1 MLRLAIA
8 QIRPRKGAYEENLC
22 RLGALFREVGSWPEP
37 PELLVAPET
46 ALTGYFLEGGVR
58 DLAITGD
65 QLFADLSRQHQ
76 EAGTPP
82 LDVAL
87 GFYEV
92 HGNRL
97 YNSGLYAML
106 GGPDAGIRHIHR
118 KIFLPTYGVFDEE
131 RFVEAGRSVQA
142 FDTRWGRAA
151 ILICE
156 DAWHSFTPML
166 AALDGAQLIII
177 PSASP
182 ARGVVTSDDTAG
194 RPVSLARWSR
204 LAQDIAGE
212 HGVYVALSQLVGFEG
227 GKAFP
232 GGSILAGP
240 RGDLLAQ
247 GPVFQEA
254 IIPAVIDFEE
264 ITRARADLPLLA
276 DLEMRLPHL
285 LGSLHAARRER
296 GEAGSKQGQ
305 RGSGEAGTLVSD
317 QPDGGPAKKPRSKK
331 ESPNAQTVPLARL
344 PASPPR
350 GPLAPLPARFNPQQD
365 PLAIDVELTQQWLRE
380 FIRDEVQRRR
390 KFDKV
395 VIGLSGGVDSS
406 LVAYLAVEA
415 LGAAN
420 VLGVRM
426 PYRSSSSESL
436 AHAQLV
442 IDALGI
448 PSTTVD
454 ISPAVDALAG
464 AIGEARPER
473 SERMEPARLGNI
485 MARTRMITLFDLSAA
500 HRALPLG
507 TGNKT
512 ERLLGYFTWHADDSP
527 PVNPIGDLFKTQV
540 WALARHLGVP
550 DVIVSK
556 PASADLIKG
565 QTDEGDFGIS
575 YPRADAILHWILL
588 GYRGPEISALGFEE
602 AEIAL
607 VRKRLDSTH
616 WKRRLPT
623 VAMLS
628 GTAIGEYYLRPVDY

>member
-8 QIRPRKGAYEENLC
+8 QIRPHKGAYEQNLC
-22 RLGALFREVGSWPEP
+22 RVGALFREVGHWPEP
-37 PELLVAPET
+37 PDLIVAPET
-46 ALTGYFLEGGVR
+46 TLTGYFLEGGVR
-58 DLAITGD
+58 DLAVPAD
-65 QLFADLSRQHQ
+65 RLFDDLSRQHA
-76 EAGTPP
+76 ESGAPS
-82 LDVAL
+82 LDIAL

-97 YNSGLYAML
+97 YNSGLYATL
-106 GGPDAGIRHIHR
+106 GGADAGIRHIHR

-151 ILICE
+151 MLICE

-194 RPVSLARWSR
+194 RPVSLARWAR
-204 LAQDIAGE
+204 LAQDISGE
-212 HGVYVALSQLVGFEG
+212 HGVYVALPQLVGFEG

-240 RGDLLAQ
+240 RGDILAQ
-247 GPVFQEA
+247 APVFQEA
-254 IIPAVIDFEE
+254 IIPAVLDFEE

-285 LGSLHAARRER
+285 LGSLHNARREK
-296 GEAGSKQGQ
+296 GSGAAGQ
-305 RGSGEAGTLVSD
+305 RGGRSAQGSEAGEKLSADVTA
-317 QPDGGPAKKPRSKK
+317 P
-331 ESPNAQTVPLARL
+331 
-344 PASPPR
+344 PPR
-350 GPLAPLPARFNPQQD
+350 RPAAPLPPSPARFYPKQD
-365 PLAIDVELTQQWLRE
+365 PLAIDPELTRRWLVE

-390 KFDKV
+390 KFDRV

-415 LGAAN
+415 LGPAN
-420 VLGVRM
+420 VMGIRM
-426 PYRSSSSESL
+426 PYRTSSRESL
-436 AHAQLV
+436 DHAQLV
-442 IDALGI
+442 IDALEI
-448 PSTTVD
+448 PSRTVD
-454 ISPAVDALAG
+454 ISASVDALAS
-464 AIGEARPER
+464 AIGGEV
-473 SERMEPARLGNI
+473 EPARLGNI

-500 HRALPLG
+500 LRALPLG

-512 ERLLGYFTWHADDSP
+512 ERLFGYFTWHADDSP

-550 DVIVSK
+550 DVIVAK

-588 GYRGPEISALGFEE
+588 GYRQPEIATLGFEE
-602 AEIAL
+602 SEIHL
-607 VRKRLDSTH
+607 VRSRLDSTH

>member
-8 QIRPRKGAYEENLC
+8 QMRPKKGAYDENLG
-22 RLGALFREVGSWPEP
+22 RLGDVFRAVAAAVDP
-37 PELLVAPET
+37 PELIVAPEA

-58 DLAITGD
+58 DLAVSAER
-65 QLFADLSRQHQ
+65 LFHDLTCQHRD
-76 EAGTPP
+76 ATAPP
-82 LDVAL
+82 LDLAI

-92 HGNRL
+92 HENRL
-97 YNSGLYAML
+97 FNSGLYATL
-106 GGPDAGIRHIHR
+106 GGPDAGIRHVHR

-131 RFVEAGRSVQA
+131 RFVEAGRGVQS

-156 DAWHSFTPML
+156 DAWHSITPML
-166 AALDGAQLIII
+166 AALAGAQLILI

-182 ARGVVTSDDTAG
+182 ARGILSTEDAPG
-194 RPVSLARWSR
+194 RPASLTRWSR

-212 HGVYVALSQLVGFEG
+212 HGVYVALAQLVGFEG

-232 GGSILAGP
+232 GGSLVAGP
-240 RGDLLAQ
+240 RGELLAE
-247 GPVFQEA
+247 GPVFEEA
-254 IIPAVIDFEE
+254 LLQVTLDFEE
-264 ITRARADLPLLA
+264 ITRARTDLPLLA

-285 LGSLHAARRER
+285 LGSLHEARR
-296 GEAGSKQGQ
+296 GSRPGGVDGAK
-305 RGSGEAGTLVSD
+305 GSAD
-317 QPDGGPAKKPRSKK
+317 ARPA
-331 ESPNAQTVPLARL
+331 LA
-344 PASPPR
+344 PASMR
-350 GPLAPLPARFNPQQD
+350 ADPASD
-365 PLAIDVELTQQWLRE
+365 PLAIDPELTRRWLVE
-380 FIRDEVQRRR
+380 FIRDDVQRRR
-390 KFDKV
+390 GFERV

-406 LVAYLAVEA
+406 LVAYLAADA
-415 LGAAN
+415 LGADN
-420 VLGVRM
+420 VIGIRM
-426 PYRSSSSESL
+426 PYRTSSPESL

-442 IDALGI
+442 GDALSI
-448 PSTTVD
+448 RMMTVD
-454 ISPAVDALAG
+454 ISGAVDGLAT
-464 AIGEARPER
+464 AMHEQPT
-473 SERMEPARLGNI
+473 PARLGNI
-485 MARTRMITLFDLSAA
+485 MARTRMITLFDVSAA
-500 HRALPLG
+500 QRALPLG

-512 ERLLGYFTWHADDSP
+512 ERLFGYFTWHADDSP
-527 PVNPIGDLFKTQV
+527 PVNPIGDLLKTQV

-588 GYRGPEISALGFEE
+588 GYRSPEIAALGFSEE
-602 AEIAL
+602 EIAL

-628 GTAIGEYYLRPVDY
+628 ATAIGEYYLRPVDY

>member
-1 MLRLAIA
+1 VLRLAIA
-8 QIRPRKGAYEENLC
+8 QIRPHKGAYSENL
-22 RLGALFREVGSWPEP
+22 RRFGSLFREVGSWPEP

-58 DLAITGD
+58 DLAISAD
-65 QLFADLSRQHQ
+65 QLYSDLSDEHRQ
-76 EAGTPP
+76 AGAPA

-92 HGNRL
+92 HGNRF
-97 YNSGLYAML
+97 YNSGLYATL
-106 GGPDAGIRHIHR
+106 GGPEAGIRHIHR

-151 ILICE
+151 LLICE

-166 AALDGAQLIII
+166 AALDGAQIVII

-182 ARGVVTSDDTAG
+182 ARGVITSDDTAG
-194 RPVSLARWSR
+194 RPVSVARWNR
-204 LAQDIAGE
+204 LVQDIASE
-212 HGVYVALSQLVGFEG
+212 HGVYVALAQLVGFEG

-240 RGDLLAQ
+240 RGDILTE
-247 GPVFQEA
+247 GPVFEEA
-254 IIPAVIDFEE
+254 IIPAIIDFEE

-285 LGSLHAARRER
+285 LGSLHAARREKGR
-296 GEAGSKQGQ
+296 GTPVSREGETHPSSSGVQTWSSSASGGSVRSDTAGPPS
-305 RGSGEAGTLVSD
+305 R
-317 QPDGGPAKKPRSKK
+317 PA
-331 ESPNAQTVPLARL
+331 AR
-344 PASPPR
+344 
-350 GPLAPLPARFNPQQD
+350 PLAPAPARFNPRQD
-365 PLAIDVELTQQWLRE
+365 PLAIDPELTRRWLVE

-390 KFDKV
+390 TFDKV

-406 LVAYLAVEA
+406 LVAYLAAEA
-415 LGAAN
+415 LGPAN
-420 VLGVRM
+420 VIGVRM

-436 AHAQLV
+436 THAQLV

-448 PSTTVD
+448 PSRTVD
-454 ISPAVDALAG
+454 ISAAVDALAT
-464 AIGEARPER
+464 AIGDG
-473 SERMEPARLGNI
+473 MGPARLGNI

-500 HRALPLG
+500 SRALPLG

-512 ERLLGYFTWHADDSP
+512 ERLFGYFTWHADDSP
-527 PVNPIGDLFKTQV
+527 PINPIGDLFKTQV
-540 WALARHLGVP
+540 WALARHLRVP
-550 DVIVSK
+550 EVIVAK
-556 PASADLIKG
+556 PASADLITG

-588 GYRGPEISALGFEE
+588 GYRAPEIAALGFEE
-602 AEIAL
+602 PEITL
-607 VRKRLDSTH
+607 VRRRLDSTH

>member
-1 MLRLAIA
+1 VLRLAIA
-8 QIRPRKGAYEENLC
+8 QIRPQKGAYEQNLC
-22 RLGALFREVGSWPEP
+22 RMGALFREVGGWPEP

-46 ALTGYFLEGGVR
+46 TLTGYFLEGGVR
-58 DLAITGD
+58 DLAVPAD
-65 QLFADLSRQHQ
+65 QLFQDLSRQHA
-76 EAGTPP
+76 EAGVAP

-97 YNSGLYAML
+97 YNSGIYATL
-106 GGPDAGIRHIHR
+106 GGPEAGIRHVHR

-204 LAQDIAGE
+204 LAQDISGE
-212 HGVYVALSQLVGFEG
+212 HGVYVALPQLVGFEG

-240 RGDLLAQ
+240 RGDVLAQ
-247 GPVFQEA
+247 APVFQEA
-254 IIPAVIDFEE
+254 VIPAVLDFEE

-285 LGSLHAARRER
+285 LGSLHAARREK
-296 GEAGSKQGQ
+296 GGSGGGAVWTGGQ
-305 RGSGEAGTLVSD
+305 RGATRAPAAGSD
-317 QPDGGPAKKPRSKK
+317 PVTPLPPA
-331 ESPNAQTVPLARL
+331 
-344 PASPPR
+344 
-350 GPLAPLPARFNPQQD
+350 PARFHPKQD
-365 PLAIDVELTQQWLRE
+365 PLAIDPELTRRWLVE
-380 FIRDEVQRRR
+380 FIKDEVQRRR
-390 KFDKV
+390 KFERV
-395 VIGLSGGVDSS
+395 VIGVSGGVDSS
-406 LVAYLAVEA
+406 LVAYLAAEA
-415 LGAAN
+415 LGPAN

-426 PYRSSSSESL
+426 PYRTSSRESL
-436 AHAQLV
+436 EHAQLV
-442 IDALGI
+442 IDALRI
-448 PSTTVD
+448 PSRTVD
-454 ISPAVDALAG
+454 ISASVDALATS
-464 AIGEARPER
+464 IGGEI
-473 SERMEPARLGNI
+473 EPGRLGNI

-500 HRALPLG
+500 LRALPLG

-512 ERLLGYFTWHADDSP
+512 ERLFGYFTWHADDSP

-550 DVIVSK
+550 DVIVAK

-588 GYRGPEISALGFEE
+588 GYREPEISALGYEE
-602 AEIAL
+602 SEIEL
-607 VRKRLDSTH
+607 VRSRLDSTH

>member
-8 QIRPRKGAYEENLC
+8 QFRPRKGAYEENLC
-22 RLGALFREVGSWPEP
+22 RFGALLREVAEWAEP

-58 DLAITGD
+58 DLAVSAD
-65 QLFADLSRQHQ
+65 RLFDDLSRQHHD
-76 EAGTPP
+76 AKTAP

-92 HGNRL
+92 HQNRL
-97 YNSGLYAML
+97 FNSGLYATL
-106 GGPDAGIRHIHR
+106 GGPEAGIRHIHR
-118 KIFLPTYGVFDEE
+118 KVFLPTYGVFDEE
-131 RFVEAGRSVQA
+131 RFVEAGRSVEA

-182 ARGVVTSDDTAG
+182 ARGVRTTDDTAG
-194 RPVSLARWSR
+194 RPVSLGRWTR
-204 LAQDIAGE
+204 IAQDIAGE

-232 GGSILAGP
+232 GGSIVASP

-247 GPVFQEA
+247 GPIFEEA
-254 IIPAVIDFEE
+254 LLSATLDFEE
-264 ITRARADLPLLA
+264 ITRARADLPLLS

-285 LGSLHAARRER
+285 LGSLHAARR
-296 GEAGSKQGQ
+296 Q
-305 RGSGEAGTLVSD
+305 
-317 QPDGGPAKKPRSKK
+317 DGGRVVGRSGGRAGFEGREGVDQRKPAGLSSAHP
-331 ESPNAQTVPLARL
+331 AVPPSRAI
-344 PASPPR
+344 AIPP
-350 GPLAPLPARFNPQQD
+350 GTGD
-365 PLAIDVELTQQWLRE
+365 PLAIEPDLTRRWLVE
-380 FIRDEVQRRR
+380 FIRDEVRRR
-390 KFDKV
+390 RNFERV
-395 VIGLSGGVDSS
+395 VIGLSGGVDSA
-406 LVAYLAVEA
+406 LVAFLAAEA
-415 LGAAN
+415 IGAEN
-420 VLGVRM
+420 VIGVRM
-426 PYRSSSSESL
+426 PYRTSSSDSL
-436 AHAQLV
+436 EHAQLV
-442 IDALGI
+442 VDALGI
-448 PSTTVD
+448 QALTVD
-454 ISPAVDALAG
+454 ISTAVDGLAG
-464 AIGEARPER
+464 ALGAAPD
-473 SERMEPARLGNI
+473 PGRLGNI

-512 ERLLGYFTWHADDSP
+512 ERLFGYFTWHADDSP

-550 DVIVSK
+550 EVIVAK
-556 PASADLIKG
+556 PASADLITG

-575 YPRADAILHWILL
+575 YPRADAILHWILM
-588 GYRGPEISALGFEE
+588 GYRDPEIAGLGFTEDE
-602 AEIAL
+602 TTL

>member
-8 QIRPRKGAYEENLC
+8 QIRPQKGAYQENLC
-22 RLGALFREVGSWPEP
+22 RFGALLREVGSWPEP
-37 PELLVAPET
+37 PELVVAPET

-65 QLFADLSRQHQ
+65 QLFEDLSRQHQ
-76 EAGTPP
+76 EAGAPP

-97 YNSGLYAML
+97 YNSAMYATL

-151 ILICE
+151 LIICE

-194 RPVSLARWSR
+194 RPVSLARWAR
-204 LAQDIAGE
+204 LVQDIAGE

-232 GGSILAGP
+232 GGSILGGP
-240 RGDLLAQ
+240 RGDLLVQ
-247 GPVFQEA
+247 GPVFKEA
-254 IIPAVIDFEE
+254 IIPAALDFEE

-285 LGSLHAARRER
+285 LGSLHAARRSGGGAAQRVGNSAPGVARPKER
-296 GEAGSKQGQ
+296 
-305 RGSGEAGTLVSD
+305 
-317 QPDGGPAKKPRSKK
+317 
-331 ESPNAQTVPLARL
+331 TVP
-344 PASPPR
+344 PPR
-350 GPLAPLPARFNPQQD
+350 RPVAPLPARFNAGQD
-365 PLAIDVELTQQWLRE
+365 PLAIDPELTQHWLRE

-390 KFDKV
+390 KFEKV

-406 LVAYLAVEA
+406 LVAYLAVDA

-426 PYRSSSSESL
+426 PYRSSSPESL

-448 PSTTVD
+448 SSRTVD
-454 ISPAVDALAG
+454 ISSAVDALAG
-464 AIGEARPER
+464 TIEGAGPER
-473 SERMEPARLGNI
+473 GEPMEPARLGNI

-500 HRALPLG
+500 HHALPLG

-527 PVNPIGDLFKTQV
+527 PVNAIGDLFKTQV
-540 WALARHLGVP
+540 WALARHVGVP
-550 DVIVSK
+550 EVIVSK

-588 GYRGPEISALGFEE
+588 GYRSAEIETLGFSG

-623 VAMLS
+623 VAMLT

>member
-1 MLRLAIA
+1 M
-8 QIRPRKGAYEENLC
+8 
-22 RLGALFREVGSWPEP
+22 GALFREIGSWPDP
-37 PELLVAPET
+37 PDLVVAPET

-58 DLAITGD
+58 DLAVSAS
-65 QLFADLSRQHQ
+65 QLFDDLSRQHE
-76 EAGTPP
+76 EAGTQPV
-82 LDVAL
+82 DVAL

-92 HGNRL
+92 HGNRF
-97 YNSGLYAML
+97 YNSGLYATL
-106 GGPDAGIRHIHR
+106 GGPAAGIRHIHR

-142 FDTRWGRAA
+142 FDTAWGRAA

-166 AALDGAQLIII
+166 AALDGAQLIIV

-182 ARGVVTSDDTAG
+182 ARGVITSDDTPG

-254 IIPAVIDFEE
+254 ILPAVLDFEE

-285 LGSLHAARRER
+285 LGSLHAARRE
-296 GEAGSKQGQ
+296 K
-305 RGSGEAGTLVSD
+305 RGSGEVGKRGNETPAVS
-317 QPDGGPAKKPRSKK
+317 PPPR
-331 ESPNAQTVPLARL
+331 V
-344 PASPPR
+344 PASPLP
-350 GPLAPLPARFNPQQD
+350 PLPARFHPGQD
-365 PLAIDVELTQQWLRE
+365 PLAIDPELTRRWLVE
-380 FIRDEVQRRR
+380 FIRDEVRRRR
-390 KFDKV
+390 KFERV
-395 VIGLSGGVDSS
+395 LVGLSGGVDSS
-406 LVAYLAVEA
+406 LVAFLAAEA

-420 VLGVRM
+420 VMGVRM
-426 PYRSSSSESL
+426 PYRTSSRESL
-436 AHAQLV
+436 EHAQLV

-448 PSTTVD
+448 QSRTVD
-454 ISPAVDALAG
+454 ISGSVDALAG
-464 AIGEARPER
+464 AIGGEV
-473 SERMEPARLGNI
+473 EPARLGNI

-500 HRALPLG
+500 FRALPLG

-512 ERLLGYFTWHADDSP
+512 ERLFGYFTWHADDSP

-540 WALARHLGVP
+540 WALSRHIGIP
-550 DVIVSK
+550 EVIVAK

-575 YPRADAILHWILL
+575 YPRADAILHWLLL
-588 GYRGPEISALGFEE
+588 GYKAPEIAALGFEE
-602 AEIAL
+602 SEIQL
-607 VRKRLDSTH
+607 VRQRLDSTH

>member
-1 MLRLAIA
+1 VLRLALA
-8 QIRPRKGAYEENLC
+8 QIRPHKGAYEQNLC
-22 RLGALFREVGSWPEP
+22 RIGALFREVGSWPDP
-37 PELLVAPET
+37 PELVVAPET

-58 DLAITGD
+58 DLAVSAN
-65 QLFADLSRQHQ
+65 QLFDDLSRQH
-76 EAGTPP
+76 EDAGIPS
-82 LDVAL
+82 LDIAL

-97 YNSGLYAML
+97 YNSGLYATL
-106 GGPDAGIRHIHR
+106 GGPEAGIRHIHR

-166 AALDGAQLIII
+166 AALDGAQIIII

-182 ARGVVTSDDTAG
+182 ARGVITSDDTAG

-212 HGVYVALSQLVGFEG
+212 HGVYVALAQLVGFEG

-240 RGDLLAQ
+240 RGDILVQAPL
-247 GPVFQEA
+247 FQEA
-254 IIPAVIDFEE
+254 ILPIVLDFEE
-264 ITRARADLPLLA
+264 ITRARVDLPLLA

-296 GEAGSKQGQ
+296 G
-305 RGSGEAGTLVSD
+305 SGEAGKRGSTRPASEMVS
-317 QPDGGPAKKPRSKK
+317 
-331 ESPNAQTVPLARL
+331 ETVPERGDKGAL
-344 PASPPR
+344 P
-350 GPLAPLPARFNPQQD
+350 PLPARFHPKQD
-365 PLAIDVELTQQWLRE
+365 SLAIDPSLTRRWLVE

-390 KFDKV
+390 KFERV

-406 LVAYLAVEA
+406 LVAYLAAEA

-420 VLGVRM
+420 VMAVRM
-426 PYRSSSSESL
+426 PYRTSSQESL
-436 AHAQLV
+436 DHAQLV

-448 PSTTVD
+448 PCRTVD
-454 ISPAVDALAG
+454 ISSAVDALAG
-464 AIGEARPER
+464 AIGGEV
-473 SERMEPARLGNI
+473 EPARLGNI

-500 HRALPLG
+500 LRALPLG

-512 ERLLGYFTWHADDSP
+512 ERLFGYFTWHADDSP

-540 WALARHLGVP
+540 WALAQHLGLP
-550 DVIVSK
+550 EVIVSK
-556 PASADLIKG
+556 PASADLIRG

-575 YPRADAILHWILL
+575 YSRADTILHWILL
-588 GYRGPEISALGFEE
+588 GYKAPEIAALGFEE
-602 AEIAL
+602 EEIKL
-607 VRKRLDSTH
+607 VRQRLDSTH

>member
-8 QIRPRKGAYEENLC
+8 QIRPHKGAYQENLC
-22 RLGALFREVGSWPEP
+22 RLGTLFREVGGWPEP
-37 PELLVAPET
+37 PDLVIAPET

-58 DLAITGD
+58 DLAITSD
-65 QLFADLSRQHQ
+65 QLFQDLSLQHQ
-76 EAGTPP
+76 ESGSAPM
-82 LDVAL
+82 DVAL
-87 GFYEV
+87 GFYEL
-92 HGNRL
+92 HRNRL
-97 YNSGLYAML
+97 YNSAMYTTL
-106 GGPDAGIRHIHR
+106 GGSDQGIRHVHR

-166 AALDGAQLIII
+166 AALDGAQLIIV

-182 ARGVVTSDDTAG
+182 ARGVISGDDTPG
-194 RPVSLARWSR
+194 RPASLARWSR

-232 GGSILAGP
+232 GGSILASP
-240 RGDLLAQ
+240 RGDLLVQ
-247 GPVFQEA
+247 GPVFREA
-254 IIPAVIDFEE
+254 IIPAVLDFEE
-264 ITRARADLPLLA
+264 ITRARTDLPLLA

-285 LGSLHAARRER
+285 LGSLHAARR
-296 GEAGSKQGQ
+296 GG
-305 RGSGEAGTLVSD
+305 GSGAAG
-317 QPDGGPAKKPRSKK
+317 QQGKKGTRQETEDPK
-331 ESPNAQTVPLARL
+331 ERT
-344 PASPPR
+344 
-350 GPLAPLPARFNPQQD
+350 APLPRRPATPPPIHD
-365 PLAIDVELTQQWLRE
+365 PLVIDAELTRHWLVE
-380 FIRDEVQRRR
+380 FLRDEVQRRR

-406 LVAYLAVEA
+406 LVAFLAVEA

-426 PYRSSSSESL
+426 PYRTSSPESL
-436 AHAQLV
+436 EHAGLV
-442 IDALGI
+442 IDQLRI

-454 ISPAVDALAG
+454 ISAAVDGLAG
-464 AIGEARPER
+464 TIAGAGSGR
-473 SERMEPARLGNI
+473 SEPIEPARLGNI

-527 PVNPIGDLFKTQV
+527 PVNAIGDLFKTQV
-540 WALARHLGVP
+540 WALARHVGVP

-588 GYRGPEISALGFEE
+588 GYRGPEIEALGFTA